1 MGLQPVAFTAF
12 KPPATICDPFGMLL
26 ARAYTLWKIE
36 HSAA

>member
-1 MGLQPVAFTAF
+1 MVFTAF

-26 ARAYTLWKIE
+26 ARSYAHWKIE